1 MSSLALDEL
10 IHALRCLPGVGAK
23 SAQRMAYHLM
33 QRDRAGAQRLAQALS
48 HASSSLGHCQMCHT
62 LSEAPVCDTC
72 LDETRDDGLIC
83 VVESPADQAVFERTG
98 TYRGR
103 YFVLLGRLS
112 PLQGVGPEELG
123 LRALL
128 ERLAAKPVREVILAT
143 GFTAEGE
150 VTAHALSDLLKTQ
163 GVTVTRL
170 ARGVPVG
177 SDIEYVDLS
186 TIAHALADRR

>member
-1 MSSLALDEL
+1 MASQALDEL

-23 SAQRMAYHLM
+23 TAQRMAYHLM
-33 QRDRAGAQRLAQALS
+33 QRDRPGAQRLSQALRE
-48 HASSSLGHCQMCHT
+48 ASSSLGHCQMCHT

-72 LDETRDDGLIC
+72 LDDTRDDGLIC
-83 VVESPADQAVFERTG
+83 VVESPADQAVLERTG
-98 TYRGR
+98 SYRGR

-128 ERLAAKPVREVILAT
+128 ERLADKPVREVILAT

-150 VTAHALSDLLKTQ
+150 VTAHALSDLLKAQ